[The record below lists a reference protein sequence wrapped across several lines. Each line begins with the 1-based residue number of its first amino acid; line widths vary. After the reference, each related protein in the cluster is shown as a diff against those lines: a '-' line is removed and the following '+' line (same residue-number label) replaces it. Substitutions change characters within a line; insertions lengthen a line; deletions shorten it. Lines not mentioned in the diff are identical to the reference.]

1 MNAAQFAGATL
12 AIVFAPLAHHG
23 AAHAPAH
30 AAAAHATRLAPAV
43 VIERYVAAL
52 QKLEAPAAQSFDYT
66 VEQLGLQN
74 MEQTHHV
81 YLSGRR
87 ERDET
92 TIVDGH
98 ILTRP
103 SVRIIADRNN
113 HYDVAAIA
121 PKPSAYSFL
130 YRGAV
135 VNGPHI
141 LYAFKTVPLAS
152 SGFAVS
158 DVQIDGTH
166 FLPSRIYFKLAG
178 EMARGSG
185 VLTYGRSDRY
195 WVVRDAQINAHLA
208 NGTTAHEHI
217 TWGGYSFPS
226 ELPPSTFD
234 TPSTHTVEQAVPIAD
249 SAP

>member
-1 MNAAQFAGATL
+1 VNAAHVAGAAL
-12 AIVFAPLAHHG
+12 ALVLAPLGHRG
-23 AAHAPAH
+23 VAPAH
-30 AAAAHATRLAPAV
+30 AATQHAARLSPAV
-43 VIERYVAAL
+43 VIDRYVAAL
-52 QKLEAPAAQSFDYT
+52 HKLEAPTAQSFDYS

-92 TIVDGH
+92 TIVDGYT
-98 ILTRP
+98 LTRP

-113 HYDVAAIA
+113 RYDVAAIA
-121 PKPSAYSFL
+121 PKPSAYTFL

-135 VNGPHI
+135 VTGEHV
-141 LYAFKTVPLAS
+141 LYVFKTVPLAP
-152 SGFAVS
+152 SGFTVS
-158 DVQIDGTH
+158 EVDIDGTH

-178 EMARGSG
+178 DVARGSG
-185 VLTYGRSDRY
+185 VLTYGPSDRY
-195 WVVRDAQINAHLA
+195 WVVRDAQVNAHLA
-208 NGTTAHEHI
+208 NGTSAHEHI
-217 TWGGYSFPS
+217 AWSGYSFPS

-234 TPSTHTVEQAVPIAD
+234 TPNTHTVGQSMPVAE

>member
-1 MNAAQFAGATL
+1 VNVAHVAGAAL
-12 AIVFAPLAHHG
+12 ALVIAPLGHRAT
-23 AAHAPAH
+23 APAH
-30 AAAAHATRLAPAV
+30 APHATRLSPGVA
-43 VIERYVAAL
+43 IDRYVAAL
-52 QKLEAPAAQSFDYT
+52 RALEAPAAQSFDYT
-66 VEQLGLQN
+66 VEQLGLRD

-92 TIVDGH
+92 TIVDGYV
-98 ILTRP
+98 LTRP

-113 HYDVAAIA
+113 RYDVAAIA

-135 VNGPHI
+135 VNGAHV
-141 LYAFKTVPLAS
+141 LYVFKTVPLAP

-158 DVQIDGTH
+158 EVDIDGTH

-178 EMARGSG
+178 DVARGSG
-185 VLTYGRSDRY
+185 VLTYGPSDRY
-195 WVVRDAQINAHLA
+195 WVVRDAQVNAHLA

-217 TWGGYSFPS
+217 AWGGYSFPT

-234 TPSTHTVEQAVPIAD
+234 TPNTHTVEQAMPVAD
-249 SAP
+249 SAL

>member
-1 MNAAQFAGATL
+1 VNAAHVAGAAL
-12 AIVFAPLAHHG
+12 ALVIAPLGHRSA
-23 AAHAPAH
+23 APAN
-30 AAAAHATRLAPAV
+30 APHATRLSPAV

-52 QKLEAPAAQSFDYT
+52 HALEAPAAQSFDYT
-66 VEQLGLQN
+66 VEQLGLRD
-74 MEQTHHV
+74 MEQTHHG

-92 TIVDGH
+92 TIVDGYV
-98 ILTRP
+98 LTRP

-113 HYDVAAIA
+113 RYDVAAIA
-121 PKPSAYSFL
+121 PKPAAYSFL

-135 VNGPHI
+135 VNGAHV
-141 LYAFKTVPLAS
+141 LYVFKTMPLS
-152 SGFAVS
+152 PSGFAVS
-158 DVQIDGTH
+158 EVDVDGTH

-178 EMARGSG
+178 DVARGSG
-185 VLTYGRSDRY
+185 VLTYGPSDRY
-195 WVVRDAQINAHLA
+195 WVVRDAQVNAHLA

-217 TWGGYSFPS
+217 AWGGYSFPS

-234 TPSTHTVEQAVPIAD
+234 TPNTHTVEQAMPVAD

>member
-1 MNAAQFAGATL
+1 MNAANVAGVAL
-12 AIVFAPLAHHG
+12 ALVFAPLGHRG
-23 AAHAPAH
+23 AAPVAAPHAS
-30 AAAAHATRLAPAV
+30 RLAPAV

-52 QKLEAPAAQSFDYT
+52 QSLKAPATQSFDYS
-66 VEQLGLQN
+66 VEQLGLRD

-92 TIVDGH
+92 TVVDGYT
-98 ILTRP
+98 LTRP
-103 SVRIIADRNN
+103 SVRVIADRNN
-113 HYDVAAIA
+113 HYNVTAIA

-135 VNGPHI
+135 VNGAHV
-141 LYAFKTVPLAS
+141 LYVFKTVPLAP

-158 DVQIDGTH
+158 EVDIDGTQ

-178 EMARGSG
+178 DVARGSG
-185 VLTYGRSDRY
+185 VLTYGPSDRY
-195 WVVRDAQINAHLA
+195 WVVRDAQVNAHLA

-217 TWGGYSFPS
+217 AWGGYSFPS

-234 TPSTHTVEQAVPIAD
+234 TPNTHAVEQAMPVAV

>member
-1 MNAAQFAGATL
+1 VNAAHVAGAAL
-12 AIVFAPLAHHG
+12 ALVLAPLGHRG
-23 AAHAPAH
+23 AVPAP
-30 AAAAHATRLAPAV
+30 HATRLPPAV
-43 VIERYVAAL
+43 VIDRYVAAL
-52 QKLEAPAAQSFDYT
+52 HALQAPPMQSFDYT
-66 VEQLGLQN
+66 VEQLGLRD

-92 TIVDGH
+92 TIVDGYT
-98 ILTRP
+98 LTRP

-113 HYDVAAIA
+113 RYDVAAIA
-121 PKPSAYSFL
+121 PKPSTYSFL

-135 VNGPHI
+135 VNGGRV
-141 LYAFKTVPLAS
+141 LYVFKTVPLAP

-158 DVQIDGTH
+158 EVDIDGTH

-178 EMARGSG
+178 AVAHGSG
-185 VLTYGRSDRY
+185 VLTYGPSDRY
-195 WVVRDAQINAHLA
+195 WVVRDAQVNAHLA
-208 NGTTAHEHI
+208 NGTSAHEHI
-217 TWGGYSFPS
+217 AWGGYSFPT

-234 TPSTHTVEQAVPIAD
+234 SPNTHTVEQAIPVAN